1 MIILQDIIAYKNI
14 SCPNELLEQIKI
26 IAEHTKNT
34 WQSNRSLDD
43 IIKDTT
49 IGKIAEYT
57 LKEHISKHSGYAIL
71 DYDDFRVD
79 NYEKH
84 APLDCIIFEKQN
96 SDLQLA
102 INAINVDATNNSN
115 GAISNN
121 TKEFLKNLKIYTME
135 IKSTRITNRHKE
147 KDTINY
153 QAILN
158 DDFLAYPK
166 FYRKVPSGIEINNW
180 HKYLDYCMNNNKI
193 QPNTDLA
200 TLQEIELKNMYDF
213 YARVYVE
220 QISSNL
226 FDIYIIGYITK
237 QNLIK
242 DSVIKRMP
250 QYGKSEQALYI
261 ATQIKNGI
269 KFKK

>member
-1 MIILQDIIAYKNI
+1 MIISQDIILYKNI

-84 APLDCIIFEKQN
+84 APLDCVIFKKEN

-102 INAINVDATNNSN
+102 INTINLDATNNSN

-121 TKEFLKNLKIYTME
+121 TKEFLKNFKIYTME

-166 FYRKVPSGIEINNW
+166 FYRKVPSEIEINNW
-180 HKYLDYCMNNNKI
+180 DRYLDYCISNSRV
-193 QPNTDLA
+193 QTDIDL
-200 TLQEIELKNMYDF
+200 TILQEIELNNMYDF
-213 YARVYVE
+213 YARVYVG
-220 QISSNL
+220 QISNNL
-226 FDIYIIGYITK
+226 FDIHIIGYITK
-237 QNLIK
+237 QNFIK
-242 DSVIKRMP
+242 NSVIKRMP

-261 ATQIKNGI
+261 ATQIRNGT
-269 KFKK
+269 KFN

>member
-1 MIILQDIIAYKNI
+1 MMILELII
-14 SCPNELLEQIKI
+14 
-26 IAEHTKNT
+26 TK
-34 WQSNRSLDD
+34 
-43 IIKDTT
+43 
-49 IGKIAEYT
+49 
-57 LKEHISKHSGYAIL
+57 
-71 DYDDFRVD
+71 
-79 NYEKH
+79 KH

-180 HKYLDYCMNNNKI
+180 DRYLDYCISNSRV
-193 QPNTDLA
+193 QPDIDL
-200 TLQEIELKNMYDF
+200 TILQEIELNNMYDF
-213 YARVYVE
+213 YARVYVD
-220 QISSNL
+220 QINDNL
-226 FDIYIIGYITK
+226 FDIHIMGYITK
-237 QNLIK
+237 QDFIK
-242 DSVIKRMP
+242 NSVIKRMP

-261 ATQIKNGI
+261 ATQIRNGT
-269 KFKK
+269 KFN